1 MYQCVLPALASD
13 TALEIALEEMALF
26 LFMISSN
33 SASLRGARDGSISL
47 KKKKR
52 RHVETKYILQQ
63 FMYECKCYLSFFAS
77 SVVLLHLFILTG
89 LRGHIPV
96 HMGVDVHMGHL
107 VQGAL
112 GCH

>member
-1 MYQCVLPALASD
+1 MYRCVIPALASD

-33 SASLRGARDGSISL
+33 SASLSGARDGSISL
-47 KKKKR
+47 QR
-52 RHVETKYILQQ
+52 LHMETTYILQQ
-63 FMYECKCYLSFFAS
+63 LIYECKWFLAS
-77 SVVLLHLFILTG
+77 SAVMSPLFVLTG
-89 LRGHIPV
+89 LRGHSPA

-107 VQGAL
+107 VLEVL

>member
-47 KKKKR
+47 QR
-52 RHVETKYILQQ
+52 LHMQTKYILNNSCMNVNVV
-63 FMYECKCYLSFFAS
+63 FLFFCLISCSVAS
-77 SVVLLHLFILTG
+77 VYSYRPPG
-89 LRGHIPV
+89 P
-96 HMGVDVHMGHL
+96 
-107 VQGAL
+107 
-112 GCH
+112 

>member
-47 KKKKR
+47 KKKKITSGNKIHFTTI
-52 RHVETKYILQQ
+52 HV
-63 FMYECKCYLSFFAS
+63 
-77 SVVLLHLFILTG
+77 
-89 LRGHIPV
+89 
-96 HMGVDVHMGHL
+96 
-107 VQGAL
+107 
-112 GCH
+112 

>member
-47 KKKKR
+47 QR
-52 RHVETKYILQQ
+52 LHMQTKYILQQ
-63 FMYECKCYLSFFAS
+63 FMYECKCCFFFFAS
-77 SVVLLHLFILTG
+77 SVVLSPLFILTG
-89 LRGHIPV
+89 LRGHSPA

>member
-1 MYQCVLPALASD
+1 MYQCLLPALASD

-47 KKKKR
+47 QR
-52 RHVETKYILQQ
+52 LHMETKWILQQ
-63 FMYECKCYLSFFAS
+63 FMYECTFFFCSAL
-77 SVVLLHLFILTG
+77 SVVLLPLFILTA
-89 LRGHIPV
+89 LRGHSPA

-112 GCH
+112 GCHSGA